1 MSMQNELD
9 KITDKIKQQRDEI
22 NLNMHLA
29 GMEAKKEW
37 ENAETKWDDLKG
49 KIDEITNDAK
59 ETGDEFVKGAKT
71 ISEELSLAYERIITR
86 LKD

>member
-1 MSMQNELD
+1 MSIQNELE

-29 GMEAKKEW
+29 GMEAKQEW
-37 ENAETKWDDLKG
+37 DNAEDKWDDLKD
-49 KIDEITNDAK
+49 KIDEIANDAK
-59 ETGDEFVKGAKT
+59 DTGDEFVKGAKT